1 MITLTDVTKD
11 KKHLKQ
17 VKRLYKTAFPANERP
32 PFAMILNKAKKGKGE
47 LFAAE
52 TNGSF
57 VGFAKTITHKQT
69 VYIGFLAVDS
79 AVRGSGY
86 GSDILTEIKQRYN
99 NKKII
104 LCMEELDTS
113 AKNHEERVKRKNFYK
128 RNGFNLSGVK
138 SVEAG
143 VRYDILVHGD
153 EISYEE
159 FADLMKDYMGSLLFK
174 LIFKQG

>member
-17 VKRLYKTAFPANERP
+17 VKRLYKSAFPANERP
-32 PFAMILNKAKKGKGE
+32 PFFMILNKAKKGKGE

-52 TNGSF
+52 SNGSF
-57 VGFAKTITHKQT
+57 IGLANTVTHKQT
-69 VYIGFLAVDS
+69 VYLFFLAVDS
-79 AVRGSGY
+79 AVRGKGY
-86 GSDILTEIKQRYN
+86 GSEILTEIKRRYN
-99 NKKII
+99 DKKII

-113 AKNHEERVKRKNFYK
+113 AKNFEERIKRKRFYE
-128 RNGFNLSGVK
+128 RNGFNLSGIK

-143 VRYDILVHGD
+143 VWYDLLVYGG
-153 EISYEE
+153 EITYEE